1 MLAAEFFRTRMSSM
15 IANGFAVET
24 VRDGLDFAG
33 VSEFWGGPAYDD
45 RPAWYFWL
53 TNMRGAYQLRLQK
66 YESVLEEPLFMGV
79 VGSIKYYPS
88 PLEPVFRY
96 FSQQERRW
104 IRTTFDETRTPK
116 HESAEAIPEH
126 LFQVGSF
133 RFLRDFRQQQSF
145 LEFATDSTPAHLDST
160 LASHLPAWDLGYPLF
175 DSLVG
180 LESFLS
186 RKAPKR
192 VILELQNKAENQ
204 AFKDEA
210 KRVLVIFSAET
221 SRNISTLEAA
231 LVDAATSKPFIADYD
246 CECQPTSDFSTAI
259 SQHGRYEKP
268 RFHKDVSFHT
278 RPFLNSPTEY
288 RSRHIHLSDPAWKI
302 PLAFNAL
309 WWTLSQAKTEGAKL
323 SCCCH

>member
-15 IANGFAVET
+15 IANGFAVEA

-66 YESVLEEPLFMGV
+66 YESVLGEPLFMGV

-116 HESAEAIPEH
+116 HESAEAIPEN

-145 LEFATDSTPAHLDST
+145 LEFATESTPAHLDST
-160 LASHLPAWDLGYPLF
+160 IASHLPAWDLGYPLF

-192 VILELQNKAENQ
+192 IIMELQKKPENQ
-204 AFKDEA
+204 TSKDGA
-210 KRVLVIFSAET
+210 KRVLVVFSAET
-221 SRNISTLEAA
+221 SRSISTLEMT
-231 LVDAATSKPFIADYD
+231 LVDLATSNPWIVDYA
-246 CECQPTSDFSTAI
+246 CEHQRTSAI
-259 SQHGRYEKP
+259 SSDASEICCHGKP
-268 RFHKDVSFHT
+268 LFHGDCSFHD
-278 RPFLNSPTEY
+278 RQPLNSQTQHHF
-288 RSRHIHLSDPAWKI
+288 RHVHIGDLVWKI
-302 PLAFNAL
+302 PLAFNPL
-309 WWTLSQAKTEGAKL
+309 WWTLSQAKTEGANL